1 MPSRGGQPSTVTAT
15 PAVRATSTAAIRPH
29 MSLARSCFAN
39 SHATSVGTAI
49 TSSVSSQRNQ
59 PSRHTGGSVAAG
71 AAAAAAVPVAAAT
84 ASACAK
90 RKLVN
95 ALLSMAMVVLFES
108 GVVPGVV
115 RRR

>member
-15 PAVRATSTAAIRPH
+15 PAVRATSTAAMRPH
-29 MSLARSCFAN
+29 MSLARSCFAK
-39 SHATSVGTAI
+39 SQATSVGTAI

-71 AAAAAAVPVAAAT
+71 AATAVPVATAT
-84 ASACAK
+84 ASAWAK

-95 ALLSMAMVVLFES
+95 ALLSMAMFVLFES
-108 GVVPGVV
+108 GVVPGGP
-115 RRR
+115 RRL